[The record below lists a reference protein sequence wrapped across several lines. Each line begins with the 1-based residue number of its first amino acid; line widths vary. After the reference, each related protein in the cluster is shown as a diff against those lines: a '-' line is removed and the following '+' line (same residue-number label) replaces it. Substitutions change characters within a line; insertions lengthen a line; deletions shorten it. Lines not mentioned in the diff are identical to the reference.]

1 MRWIE
6 TDAQIAEAVRAKGG
20 DMTDA
25 ILSGYNLVVPQQTPQ
40 QAPQPAPQEA
50 PKPQVVVQMP
60 AEPVEDDW
68 RFGPDRG
75 EGLTGVF
82 RGVKEKAIDNIKYMD
97 EVSKRKKY

>member
-25 ILSGYNLVVPQQTPQ
+25 ILSGYNLVVPQVAPQ
-40 QAPQPAPQEA
+40 QAPQPAPQA
-50 PKPQVVVQMP
+50 PKPRVVVQMP

-75 EGLTGVF
+75 TGMAGVIEGLKE
-82 RGVKEKAIDNIKYMD
+82 VKEK
-97 EVSKRKKY
+97 EVERMKKASERKFY